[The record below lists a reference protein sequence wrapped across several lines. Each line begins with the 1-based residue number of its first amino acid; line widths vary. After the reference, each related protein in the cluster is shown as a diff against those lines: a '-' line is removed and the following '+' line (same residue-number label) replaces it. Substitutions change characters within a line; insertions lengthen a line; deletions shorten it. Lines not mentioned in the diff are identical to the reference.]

1 VRISIGGDHCG
12 VDLKALLVPY
22 LRAQGH
28 EIVDHGAYDYTPVDF
43 PDMAVKVC
51 ASILSGE
58 ADRAI
63 MCCGSGIGAAIACN
77 KIPGIRASVV
87 HDYYS
92 AHQAVEHDDVQVM
105 CMGQWIVGEK
115 LAYDLVD
122 AFMKAEFST
131 DPAFA
136 VKVRKLEIMDGAFK
150 QK

>member
-1 VRISIGGDHCG
+1 MRISIGGDHCG
-12 VDLKALLVPY
+12 VELKAMLVNY
-22 LRAQGH
+22 LRGKGH
-28 EIVDHGAYDYTPVDF
+28 EVTDHGAYDHTPIDF

-51 ASILSGE
+51 APLLAGE

-63 MCCGSGIGAAIACN
+63 MSCGSGIGAAIACN

-87 HDYYS
+87 HDVYS
-92 AHQAVEHDDVQVM
+92 AHQSVEHDDVQVM

-122 AFMKAEFST
+122 AFLAAEFST

-136 VKVRKLEIMDGAFK
+136 RKVRKLEIMDGK
-150 QK
+150 IKVD